1 MADLPP
7 SRTLFPWHLVLLGVG
22 GLVLI
27 TGLCCG
33 WVSIGIAL
41 DPATPATGTSSSN
54 WWLFVVLVV
63 IPLLITGVAALWLG
77 WRQFLLRRTTDQ
89 HHRIL
94 RLADH
99 AGAVT
104 ATDVSRDLMIPLNTA
119 EQLLDQLAT
128 SGICRME
135 MSTEGTTMFIFP
147 KRVIP

>member
-1 MADLPP
+1 MSDLPP

-22 GLVLI
+22 GMTLA

-33 WVSIGIAL
+33 WVTINAAL
-41 DPATPATGTSSSN
+41 NPADPNTAAGTQS
-54 WWLFVVLVV
+54 WWFFL
-63 IPLLITGVAALWLG
+63 LLIVLPMGITGIAALWLG
-77 WRQFLLRRTTDQ
+77 WRQLLLRRTTDQ

-94 RLADH
+94 RLADR

-104 ATDVSRDLMIPLNTA
+104 AADVARDLMLPLNTA

-135 MSTEGTTMFIFP
+135 MSAEGTTLFIFP